1 MKEKMIQSYYK
12 KVRVMLKSETLLKT
26 VSLYLLY
33 FLYTYF
39 ASAIISLL
47 PMINGQVI
55 MAVLDILFIL
65 IAVSSLKQHGAAN
78 LFLLKMMKRA
88 IFLNNLK

>member
-1 MKEKMIQSYYK
+1 MKLILLVISK
-12 KVRVMLKSETLLKT
+12 KNDPFIK
-26 VSLYLLY
+26 
-33 FLYTYF
+33 
-39 ASAIISLL
+39 A
-47 PMINGQVI
+47 VI
-55 MAVLDILFIL
+55 FIL